1 MEKNMKTITVSEYL
15 AKPYVRMIT
24 PDEGGGFIADI
35 LEFEGCYA
43 DGSTAARALKNL
55 ERVAE
60 SWIEARLDDNLFI
73 PEPMGDIEMSGR
85 FALRLPQN
93 LHTKAALIA
102 EREGVSLNTF
112 LVGAIA
118 ASVGAQEV
126 FERMLETW
134 KNMITPIT
142 YP

>member
-1 MEKNMKTITVSEYL
+1 MKTITVSEYL